1 MTLDEY
7 TKLDATAL
15 AQCIRLGEITATEAA
30 ELSVRAIERVNMDL
44 NAVIEVFEDRVEKTA
59 ANDGLLA
66 GVPILNKDL
75 SFSDAGRLQ
84 EMGSRLAEGYRPAF
98 DSTSVKR
105 LKSSGLN
112 IIGRTTTPEFGNS
125 GLTEN
130 LLTGV
135 SRNPWDIAC
144 TPGGSSGGSAAIV
157 AAGAVPIATAGDGG
171 GSTRTPAALCGLVG
185 LKATRGLIPVGPA
198 KGEGGSGLT
207 GPFAVTRT
215 VRDCAALL
223 DILAGFDPGDP
234 YRIEA
239 APEGYGHALTAPNK
253 TSLRIAFSTHNWAGP
268 TPHQTNRSAVLD
280 IVQLLAS
287 AGHHVEEATPQFS
300 WDAFFDATVTVM
312 CANLATGIDGLSR
325 ALERPVTPGLLQT
338 STEASYLHGKSICAV
353 DLLTALGV
361 FNDISRCFASFFNT
375 YDVLVLPTNVQPA
388 PRLEATYCCDPKPGI
403 GAFEYQQSV
412 YSNDHFLAPFNTTGQ
427 PSLTLPTSMSPDGM
441 PIGVQL
447 VSTMGEE
454 RTLLQLA
461 QFLESETR
469 WPDRRPICHAAA

>member
-1 MTLDEY
+1 MRLDEY

-15 AQCIRLGEITATEAA
+15 ARCIRRGEITATEAA
-30 ELSVRAIERVNMDL
+30 ELGVRAIERVNPDL
-44 NAVIEVFEDRVEKTA
+44 NAVIEVFEDRVEMPNA
-59 ANDGLLA
+59 RDGLLA

-84 EMGSRLAEGYRPAF
+84 EMGSRLAEGYRPGF

-105 LKSSGLN
+105 LKSGGLN

-135 SRNPWDIAC
+135 SRNPWDTAC

-185 LKATRGLIPVGPA
+185 LKATRGLIPVGPQ

-215 VRDCAALL
+215 TRDCAAVL

-239 APEGYGHALTAPNK
+239 APNGYCQALTLPLDRP
-253 TSLRIAFSTHNWAGP
+253 LRIAFSTQNWAGP
-268 TPHQTNRSAVLD
+268 KPRQSNCRAVED
-280 IVQLLAS
+280 VVRLLGS
-287 AGHHVEEATPQFS
+287 AGHHIEEATPVFS

-325 ALERPVTPGLLQT
+325 ALDRPVLPGLLQT
-338 STEASYLHGKSICAV
+338 STEASYQHGKSLSAV
-353 DLLTALGV
+353 DLLAALGV
-361 FNDISRCFASFFNT
+361 FNDISRRFAAFFSD

-388 PRLEATYCCDPKPGI
+388 QRLEAAYSCDPKPGI
-403 GAFEYQQSV
+403 GAFEYQQNV

-427 PSLTLPTSMSPDGM
+427 PSLTLPASMSPDGM
-441 PIGVQL
+441 PVGVQL
-447 VSTMGEE
+447 VGTMCEE
-454 RTLLQLA
+454 RILLQLA
-461 QFLESETR
+461 QYLETETN
-469 WPDRRPICHAAA
+469 WTDRRPGCHAAA